1 MAEGS
6 GHQPRIQVL
15 QDEGRRALVVD
26 GVTISVEVDEG
37 EAPSGYWG
45 AMLPEG
51 SPRSALLLGL
61 GGGTLAR
68 LLARRYPGIQMVGV
82 DSDAEVVEFARER
95 FGLDLP
101 GLEVVVGDAFEYLDG
116 CRRGF
121 DYVAVDLFA
130 GHAFQRGVL
139 SRPFLRKLKSLA
151 GRGEVVFNLF
161 QDRRTEQYLKR
172 IGRVLRVQRVDRI
185 GKNVVSHCRGS

>member
-6 GHQPRIQVL
+6 DHQPRIQVL
-15 QDEGRRALVVD
+15 EDEGRRALVVD
-26 GVTISVEVDEG
+26 GVIISVEVDEG

-51 SPRSALLLGL
+51 SLRSALLLGL

-116 CRRGF
+116 CRRAF

-130 GHAFQRGVL
+130 GYAFQRGVL
-139 SRPFLRKLKSLA
+139 SKPFLRKLKSLA

-161 QDRRTEQYLKR
+161 QDRRTEQYLER
-172 IGRVLRVQRVDRI
+172 IGRVLRVQRMDRI
-185 GKNVVSHCRGS
+185 GKNVVAHCRGS